1 MSNEARFLR
10 SLGGLV
16 LPQACEVCGAR
27 CAHAPLCAACVSEL
41 PGAAD
46 PACAVCA
53 LPLPMAGVCGRCLKR
68 MPAFDASRAVLAYTF
83 PVDRL
88 VQALKYRHRLG
99 LAAYFS
105 GLLLEAGRPDGV
117 DCVVPL
123 PMHRRSLR
131 ERGFNQA
138 VELARPL
145 AQAWQLPLWLD
156 AVQRTRDG
164 PPQASL
170 NGLARRRNVRGAFVA
185 DPQRFAGRSVLVVD
199 DVMTT
204 GATLEALARE
214 LKRAGAV
221 RVENIVVA
229 RTFAAR

>member
-1 MSNEARFLR
+1 M
-10 SLGGLV
+10 
-16 LPQACEVCGAR
+16 
-27 CAHAPLCAACVSEL
+27 
-41 PGAAD
+41 
-46 PACAVCA
+46 
-53 LPLPMAGVCGRCLKR
+53 CGRCLR
-68 MPAFDASRAVLAYTF
+68 RPPAFDASRAALAYDF

-99 LAAYFS
+99 LASYFS
-105 GLLLEAGRPDGV
+105 ELLLQAGRPEGL

-123 PMHRRSLR
+123 PMHPRALR

-145 AQAWQLPLWLD
+145 ARAWGLPLWLD

-170 NGLARRRNVRGAFVA
+170 NGLARRRSVRGAFAA
-185 DPQRFAGRSVLVVD
+185 DPRRFAGKSVLVVD

-204 GATLEALARE
+204 GATLQALARE
-214 LKRAGAV
+214 LKRAGAI

-229 RTFAAR
+229 RRP

>member
-1 MSNEARFLR
+1 MSNRSRFLR
-10 SLGGLV
+10 ALSGFV
-16 LPQACEVCGAR
+16 LPQACEVCGIR
-27 CAHAPLCAACVSEL
+27 CGLDPVCADCVCALPAAAH
-41 PGAAD
+41 
-46 PACAVCA
+46 PACTVCA
-53 LPLPMAGVCGRCLKR
+53 LPLPTPGVCGRCLKR
-68 MPAFDASRAVLAYTF
+68 PPAFDASRAVLAYTF

-88 VQALKYRHRLG
+88 VQALKYRHRVG

-105 GLLLEAGRPDGV
+105 GLLVEAGRPDGV

-123 PMHRRSLR
+123 PMHRRGLR

-145 AQAWQLPLWLD
+145 ARAWRLPLWLD
-156 AVQRTRDG
+156 AVARTRDG

-170 NGLARRRNVRGAFVA
+170 DALARRRNVRGAFAA
-185 DPQRFAGRSVLVVD
+185 DPARFAGRSVLVVD

-204 GATLEALARE
+204 GATLQALARE

-229 RTFAAR
+229 RTFSAR

>member
-1 MSNEARFLR
+1 
-10 SLGGLV
+10 
-16 LPQACEVCGAR
+16 VCGAR
-27 CAHAPLCAACVSEL
+27 CGLDPVCVDCVCTL
-41 PGAAD
+41 PVAAD

-53 LPLPMAGVCGRCLKR
+53 LPLPTAGVCGRCLKR
-68 MPAFDASRAVLAYTF
+68 PPAFDASRAALAYTF

-88 VQALKYRHRLG
+88 VQAFKYRHRLG

-105 GLLLEAGRPDGV
+105 GLVAELGPPDKV

-123 PMHRRSLR
+123 PMHPHGLR
-131 ERGFNQA
+131 KRGFNQA

-145 AQAWQLPLWLD
+145 ARAWQLPLWLD
-156 AVQRTRDG
+156 AVARTRDG

-170 NGLARRRNVRGAFVA
+170 DGLARRRNVRGAFAA
-185 DPQRFAGRSVLVVD
+185 DPARFAGRSVLVVD

-204 GATLEALARE
+204 GATLQALARE

-221 RVENIVVA
+221 RVENVVVA